1 MHTYVYIYTYIYTC
15 VYIYIHIFC
24 HIRTLLSIMVR
35 TDRITFQKSNV
46 DSEISFISLLPLSCM
61 FHGSELLLQQVL
73 GNGWFATFTH
83 GSGGNCQPIRSC
95 YLMTPFCVTYK
106 ASKQMC
112 CLMPWKN
119 GGFVFE
125 GFLYPYVWLMLQKED
140 MTCQKRKA
148 DGTIT
153 SIWGLFCSCVAVCD
167 RFHCP
172 VHECKDGNVFID
184 TDSHAKHAQVR
195 QNRSPEVQCEWHH
208 FHFFGFVVSIQTVHK
223 VFFHQEK
230 LPLWL
235 LLIRFF
241 QRLSC

>member
-1 MHTYVYIYTYIYTC
+1 MPYQRSLRERQWSMCWWQNLYLVLFFYYILYISYYT
-15 VYIYIHIFC
+15 
-24 HIRTLLSIMVR
+24 LSLV
-35 TDRITFQKSNV
+35 
-46 DSEISFISLLPLSCM
+46 
-61 FHGSELLLQQVL
+61 
-73 GNGWFATFTH
+73 
-83 GSGGNCQPIRSC
+83 CQPIRSC

-148 DGTIT
+148 DGTIM

-172 VHECKDGNVFID
+172 VHECMDGNVFID

-195 QNRSPEVQCEWHH
+195 QNRSPEVQCGWHH